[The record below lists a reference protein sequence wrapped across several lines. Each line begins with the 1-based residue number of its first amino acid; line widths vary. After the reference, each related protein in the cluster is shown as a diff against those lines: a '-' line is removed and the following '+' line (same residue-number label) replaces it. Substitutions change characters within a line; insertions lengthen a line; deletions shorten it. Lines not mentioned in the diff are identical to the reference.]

1 MQTEIP
7 PGGQRGNVGRSP
19 SGLRRLSRAMLTT
32 ERMGEAFTG
41 LPDKSTPG
49 RVLAAFK
56 AAAPALGFGPRIIH
70 AIDWLFSFTQPQDWT
85 TGQKPIVWPSADLQ
99 QRALGLGV
107 TQAKSLNRHLVEI
120 GLVTMKDSPNGKRYG
135 KRDAQGRIVE
145 AYGFDLSPLASRL
158 AEFQAI
164 AERARAEREALRH
177 LRRRAT
183 IARKG
188 LDQVFETAA
197 AWGLTDPVW
206 RQLAEE
212 GRKLARAL
220 REVESPDEMAL
231 GVSSLERRHQE
242 ARKWLESATIP
253 AQLDVSES
261 VNSDPLGSENRPH
274 HYNYK
279 PNANPFK
286 DTVVAPEK
294 CSSIAALSSRGSFDP
309 AEPPQWQRWN
319 QLGKPGRT
327 DSGTVMRLSIE
338 ELLHIAPKL
347 RVYVATPAPGWPDI
361 VDAADWLRHDL
372 GVSKSLWGEACL
384 SMGREQAAIA
394 LAIVSAKPAEHFTST
409 PGGYFNGM
417 VARAKAGTLNLSRTI
432 WGLRTRS
439 PVKSPRIARG
449 GEIDAGP
456 RHLTRR

>member
-158 AEFQAI
+158 AEFRAI
-164 AERARAEREALRH
+164 AERARAERETLRH

-188 LDQVFETAA
+188 LDQVLETAA
-197 AWGLTDPVW
+197 ELGLTEPLW
-206 RQLAEE
+206 RQLGEE
-212 GRKLARAL
+212 GRTLARAL
-220 REVESPDEMAL
+220 RNVENPDEMAV
-231 GVSSLERRHQE
+231 GVASLERRHKE
-242 ARKWLESATIP
+242 ARERLESAT
-253 AQLDVSES
+253 SEAVKAS
-261 VNSDPLGSENRPH
+261 TIGVDSDPLEPENRPH
-274 HYNYK
+274 QYNYK
-279 PNANPFK
+279 TNLNPYQ
-286 DTVVAPEK
+286 DTVMASEECSSGGEAVPSLAPEVPVARLEEVQEARFAK
-294 CSSIAALSSRGSFDP
+294 SA
-309 AEPPQWQRWN
+309 
-319 QLGKPGRT
+319 RT
-327 DSGTVMRLSIE
+327 DAGTVMKLSTDELVRL
-338 ELLHIAPKL
+338 APRLKPYL
-347 RVYVATPAPGWPDI
+347 ATSAPAWPDI
-361 VDAADWLRHDL
+361 VEAADWLRHDL
-372 GVSKSLWGEACL
+372 GVSKSLWGEACIA
-384 SMGREQAAIA
+384 MGREQAAIA

-417 VARAKAGTLNLSRTI
+417 VTRAKAGTLNLSRTL
-432 WGLRTRS
+432 WGIRS
-439 PVKSPRIARG
+439 QHQ
-449 GEIDAGP
+449 AGKASKNP
-456 RHLTRR
+456 TRRLN

>member
-158 AEFQAI
+158 AEFRAI
-164 AERARAEREALRH
+164 AERARAERETLRH

-188 LDQVFETAA
+188 LDQVLETAA
-197 AWGLTDPVW
+197 ELGLTDPAW
-206 RQLAEE
+206 RTLGEE
-212 GRKLARAL
+212 GRALARTL
-220 REVESPDEMAL
+220 RKVGNPDEMAV
-231 GVSSLERRHQE
+231 GVASLERRHKD
-242 ARKWLESATIP
+242 ARERLESATSE
-253 AQLDVSES
+253 AVKAFTKDVD
-261 VNSDPLGSENRPH
+261 SDPLGPEIRPH
-274 HYNYK
+274 QYNYK
-279 PNANPFK
+279 PNPNPYQ
-286 DTVVAPEK
+286 DTVMASEGSKPETAST
-294 CSSIAALSSRGSFDP
+294 SSEPQEPVQPTERQRTQETP
-309 AEPPQWQRWN
+309 AQ
-319 QLGKPGRT
+319 RT
-327 DSGTVMRLSIE
+327 DTGTVLRIKPDELVRL
-338 ELLHIAPKL
+338 APRLKPYL
-347 RVYVATPAPGWPDI
+347 PTSSPAWPDI
-361 VDAADWLRHDL
+361 VEAADWLRHDL
-372 GVSKSLWGEACL
+372 GVSKPLWGDACL
-384 SMGREQAAIA
+384 AMGREQAAIA
-394 LAIVSAKPAEHFTST
+394 LAIVSAKPAGHFTST

-417 VARAKAGTLNLSRTI
+417 VTRAKAGTLNLSRTV
-432 WGLRTRS
+432 WGLRANQQPGNVGKNQPRS
-439 PVKSPRIARG
+439 VN
-449 GEIDAGP
+449 
-456 RHLTRR
+456 